1 MFSDITNDFV
11 RNNFENIKMNC
22 FAKRSAFTNDNNVS
36 FFNCESWRAVD
47 WNISVSFFVSIV
59 FWYIM
64 KIISS
69 DDNSSLHFCWN
80 TDSFK
85 DFSSDWN
92 VTSEWA
98 FFINIGR
105 FNSLFRS
112 SESESNVFKV
122 SNSRCSFFSEE
133 FFSI

>member
-11 RNNFENIKMNC
+11 RDNFKNIKMNS
-22 FAKRSAFTNDNNVS
+22 FTKRSAFTDNNNVS
-36 FFNCESWRAVD
+36 FFNWESWRAVYWD
-47 WNISVSFFVSIV
+47 ISVSFFISIV

-69 DDNSSLHFCWN
+69 YDNGSLHFCWN

-85 DFSSDWN
+85 DFSSNWN
-92 VTSEWA
+92 VTCEGA
-98 FFINIGR
+98 FFVNIGW
-105 FNSLFRS
+105 FNSFFRS
-112 SESESNVFKV
+112 SESESDVFKV
-122 SNSRCSFFSEE
+122 SYSSCSFFSEE